1 MHGTQKVKNIS
12 QYSCAFYCTLFSD
25 YSWLHGICCA
35 RKSSTH
41 EMNFLSSGKIIWI
54 FAESVCCIF
63 VIIFR
68 IITAQQIQYNEIKH
82 TTVQWW
88 TKEITP
94 LWFKYP
100 FGSKN
105 WVLNVENN
113 IQLKYIKLCIFDIQ
127 LKRSLKKIASKNNFW
142 KFSAVDTSFSR
153 GFRLQ

>member
-1 MHGTQKVKNIS
+1 MRGTQKVKSIS
-12 QYSCAFYCTLFSD
+12 QYSCAFYRTLFSE
-25 YSWLHGICCA
+25 YSY
-35 RKSSTH
+35 SSMEH
-41 EMNFLSSGKIIWI
+41 AVQENHRHMNFLSSGKIIWI